1 MLLLLYLGVKA
12 QTYCMFLEKKTI
24 LKIWLK
30 SSVKINH
37 LSRNHDLEL
46 VVTDLFTL
54 WRCINLNR
62 PFPSS
67 PGPLFQNDGR
77 CSASDMEIIFHFHA
91 NKTHFHKKGCA
102 PSLILKVRVFGTRKW
117 PISYLFTTATR
128 SQPRDIQGASARLGH
143 AASVSGYCQSF
154 INLLLVIYPFSRSM
168 RLVVL
173 VTQCCIQLRIAA

>member
-1 MLLLLYLGVKA
+1 
-12 QTYCMFLEKKTI
+12 MFLEKKTI

-37 LSRNHDLEL
+37 LSRNHELEL
-46 VVTDLFTL
+46 VATDLFTL

-67 PGPLFQNDGR
+67 PGLCFKTIVGVQPLIWKSFFISTQ
-77 CSASDMEIIFHFHA
+77 IKLIFR
-91 NKTHFHKKGCA
+91 KKGCA

-117 PISYLFTTATR
+117 LISYLFTTATR

-143 AASVSGYCQSF
+143 AASVSGYCESF
-154 INLLLVIYPFSRSM
+154 INLLLVVYPFSRSM

>member
-1 MLLLLYLGVKA
+1 
-12 QTYCMFLEKKTI
+12 MFVEKKTV

-30 SSVKINH
+30 SWDKINH
-37 LSRNHDLEL
+37 LSRNHDQKL

-62 PFPSS
+62 PFPSFL
-67 PGPLFQNDGR
+67 GPLFQNDGR
-77 CSASDMEIIFHFHA
+77 CSASDMEIIFHFQA

-102 PSLILKVRVFGTRKW
+102 PCLILKVRVFGTRKW

-143 AASVSGYCQSF
+143 AASVSRYCQSF